1 MSTTD
6 LISDLAVTGL
16 RMRVGINSD
25 DHGYDTEMGGWY
37 GTCNLTVEGRDVC
50 FHTYG
55 ESPAEVMDNLADEA
69 ENFGATPE
77 QITLATANDLTLRRH
92 ARSQINSSALRAAA
106 RAELQHR
113 GLAA

>member
-1 MSTTD
+1 MSTIE
-6 LISDLAVTGL
+6 LISELTVSGL

-25 DHGYDTEMGGWY
+25 DHGYDTEMGRWY

-55 ESPAEVMDNLADEA
+55 DSPAEVMENLTDEA
-69 ENFGATPE
+69 QTLGATDE

-92 ARSQINSSALRAAA
+92 ARSQVNTTALRAAA
-106 RAELQHR
+106 QAELQYR